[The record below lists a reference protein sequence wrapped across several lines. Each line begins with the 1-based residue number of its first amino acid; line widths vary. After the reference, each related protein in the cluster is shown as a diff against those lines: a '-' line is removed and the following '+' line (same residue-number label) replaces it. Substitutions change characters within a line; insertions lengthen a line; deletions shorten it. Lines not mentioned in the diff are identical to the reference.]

1 MEKKHAYFN
10 EQEVIRESTHIY
22 SVLFTREDNY
32 GNVLQ
37 REYVDMYYNYNK
49 NEFVD
54 VVKYMDLKHIKFRT
68 KIMSYVSKEK
78 AFTYIRNR
86 KRRMKE
92 ICDDNEKVVVN
103 FEETKG

>member
-1 MEKKHAYFN
+1 MEKKHAYFD
-10 EQEVIRESTHIY
+10 EQEVLRKSTHIY

-37 REYVDMYYNYNK
+37 REYVDMYYNNK
-49 NEFVD
+49 FFFV
-54 VVKYMDLKHIKFRT
+54 VVEYMDLKHIKFKS
-68 KIMSYVSKEK
+68 KIQSYVSKEK

-86 KRRMKE
+86 KRRLKE
-92 ICDDNEKVVVN
+92 ACDYNEKVVTN